1 MTFFQDQ
8 KLAAISERLTAGERL
23 TFDDGVALY
32 TTHDLTGLGKLA
44 DSVRRQRHG
53 RVTYFNVN
61 RHFNPTNV
69 CYADCKFCGFFRTP
83 RQADAYTH
91 NIEDSLKIAGQ
102 AVAEGATELH
112 ITGGLNTKL
121 PFSYFTDLLSS
132 LKREYP
138 QLHLKAFTMV
148 ELDHFAHFYKMSD
161 GDVIHSLIAA
171 GLDSCPGGGAEI
183 FREPTRSM
191 ICAHKCD
198 ADRWLQLAGEVHA
211 AGLKTNATM
220 LYGHI
225 ESIEDRVDHLI
236 RLREQQE
243 KSGGFQCFIPLAF
256 YPADTQMS
264 HLPGPS
270 GVDSLKTMAV
280 SRLLLDNFDHIK
292 AYWVMLGKR
301 LAQVALHYGANDI
314 DGTITEGGELT
325 TSYSVEANNEVRMSK
340 AELIGLIEEAGFEAV
355 ERDTV
360 YNRVV
365 RDNVTVS

>member
-1 MTFFQDQ
+1 MNFSHDEALNQIEE
-8 KLAAISERLTAGERL
+8 KVEAGERL
-23 TFDDGVALY
+23 SFDDGVALY
-32 TTHDLTGLGKLA
+32 STTDLPALGKLA
-44 DSVRRQRHG
+44 DTTRRRLHG
-53 RVTYFNVN
+53 ATTYFNVN

-69 CYADCKFCGFFRTP
+69 CYVDCKFCGFYRTP
-83 RQADAYTH
+83 RQPDAYTH
-91 NIEDSLKIAGQ
+91 NIQDSLRIAGQ

-138 QLHLKAFTMV
+138 RLHLKAFTMV

-161 GDVIHSLIAA
+161 EKVIAELMDA

-198 ADRWLQLAGEVHA
+198 GDRWLELSGKVHA

-225 ESIEDRVDHLI
+225 ESIEDRVDHLV
-236 RLREQQE
+236 RLRAQQE
-243 KSGGFQCFIPLAF
+243 KSAGFQCFIPLAF
-256 YPADTQMS
+256 YPPETQLA

-270 GVDSLKTMAV
+270 GIDSLKTLAV
-280 SRLLLDNFDHIK
+280 SRLMLDNFAHIK

-301 LAQVALHYGANDI
+301 LSQVGLQFGANDI

-325 TSYSVEANNEVRMSK
+325 ASYSVAANNEVKMTK
-340 AELIGLIEEAGFEAV
+340 PELIALIEEAGYEAV
-355 ERDTV
+355 ERDTL
-360 YNRVV
+360 YNRLE
-365 RDNVTVS
+365 RNRVSLV

>member
-1 MTFFQDQ
+1 MSFSHD
-8 KLAAISERLTAGERL
+8 KRLNEISELVAAGERL
-23 TFDDGVALY
+23 TFDDGLALY
-32 TTHDLTGLGKLA
+32 ATTDLPALGKLA
-44 DSVRRQRHG
+44 DSVRRKLHG
-53 RVTYFNVN
+53 KVTYFNVN

-69 CYADCKFCGFFRTP
+69 CYVDCKFCGFYRTP
-83 RQADAYTH
+83 RQPDAYTH
-91 NIEDSLKIAGQ
+91 NIQDSLRIAGQ

-132 LKREYP
+132 LKREFP

-148 ELDHFAHFYKMSD
+148 ELDHFAHFYKMD
-161 GDVIHSLIAA
+161 DERVIRELIDA

-198 ADRWLQLAGEVHA
+198 GDRWLELSGKVHA

-225 ESIEDRVDHLI
+225 ESIEDRVDHMV
-236 RLREQQE
+236 RLRAQQD
-243 KSGGFQCFIPLAF
+243 KSHGFQCFIPLAF
-256 YPADTQMS
+256 YPPETQLA

-270 GVDSLKTMAV
+270 GVDSLKTLAV
-280 SRLLLDNFDHIK
+280 SRLMLDNFAHVK
-292 AYWVMLGKR
+292 SYWVMLGKR
-301 LAQVALHYGANDI
+301 LAQVGLHFGANDI

-325 TSYSVEANNEVRMSK
+325 ESYSVEANNEVRMTK
-340 AELIGLIEEAGFEAV
+340 TELVNLIAEAGFEAV

-360 YNRVV
+360 YNRLE
-365 RDNVTVS
+365 RTNVSLV